1 VFHLAV
7 SHGQSCTKF
16 DQSRPRFAEQKL
28 KKTLDV
34 IDQTWYMTDRVIQ
47 P

>member
-1 VFHLAV
+1 MVV
-7 SHGQSCTKF
+7 SHGQSYAKF

-34 IDQTWYMTDRVIQ
+34 IDQTWYMTDRVIR
-47 P
+47 PLG